1 MPATRC
7 FNRIEDLVCDNEQL
21 TQQQSDLQA
30 RLLVLEERQRAW
42 DRTRRLRKN
51 IIAKVDRGQ
60 TVSIT
65 SCGRSEVF
73 GPRESVLIN
82 ILSLSLQMMLINA
95 AYTHNL
101 SSISFAMMTS
111 KTALMLRCAT

>member
-42 DRTRRLRKN
+42 DRTRRLRKD
-51 IIAKVDRGQ
+51 IIAEVDRRLVNRFNHQ
-60 TVSIT
+60 L
-65 SCGRSEVF
+65 RSQRGF
-73 GPRESVLIN
+73 RPPRER
-82 ILSLSLQMMLINA
+82 
-95 AYTHNL
+95 Y
-101 SSISFAMMTS
+101 
-111 KTALMLRCAT
+111 

>member
-73 GPRESVLIN
+73 GPRESDIDQYTLAVT
-82 ILSLSLQMMLINA
+82 SDD
-95 AYTHNL
+95 AYQRRIY
-101 SSISFAMMTS
+101 S
-111 KTALMLRCAT
+111 